1 MDGTA
6 SGCLR
11 TDNPSGTNFWLS
23 ALHGKKPGVSR
34 SAYGQPTRLSLIGTM
49 ASGKRCLI
57 SKDTLSYSSQSD
69 EYDPIRAFGS

>member
-1 MDGTA
+1 
-6 SGCLR
+6 
-11 TDNPSGTNFWLS
+11 
-23 ALHGKKPGVSR
+23 
-34 SAYGQPTRLSLIGTM
+34 M